1 MCPLLECAAAF
12 LVWTLVY
19 LYVAFLMVWAPLPG
33 PVAVVTVVD
42 VDAVLVVLQVSYV
55 LASLLSSL

>member
-1 MCPLLECAAAF
+1 M
-12 LVWTLVY
+12 VWTLVY